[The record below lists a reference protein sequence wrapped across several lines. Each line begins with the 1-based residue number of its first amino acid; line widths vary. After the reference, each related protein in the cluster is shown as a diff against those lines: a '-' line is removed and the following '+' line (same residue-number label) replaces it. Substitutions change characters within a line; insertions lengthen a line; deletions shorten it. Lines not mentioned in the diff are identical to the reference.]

1 MRQRFFLLMLL
12 VFTSANIH
20 SQSDTVTKYLSVG
33 PEEFLTLMRFR
44 ENAVLIDVRLPF
56 EYRKE
61 RIENSVN
68 IPLGKKFIKKMSH
81 FPGNSVIL
89 LYCTTD
95 VRSRR
100 AAERLY
106 DAGYR
111 NLYNL
116 EGGLEAWK
124 RKNLPVTGR
133 KADKYIP
140 DRMN

>member
-1 MRQRFFLLMLL
+1 MLL

-68 IPLGKKFIKKMSH
+68 IPLRKKFIKKLSH